1 VSYDPFEELRRRIY
15 KAIRDTM
22 RSFEREL
29 EEMESLMEE
38 MLAEAREWERMFEEK
53 VEEIRGGYIEP
64 LTTMID
70 RGDKILLIVE
80 TPGAKQETVEIIVTE
95 RAIRVEAK
103 LDEERV
109 RRALGGVARSRKL
122 TTMRGEY
129 RLPYPIDPAQVRVE
143 RRGSKVY
150 IWIPK
155 LQPT

>member
-1 VSYDPFEELRRRIY
+1 MSYDPFEELRRRIY

-22 RSFEREL
+22 RSFEREF

-53 VEEIRGGYIEP
+53 VEEIRGGYVEP

-80 TPGAKQETVEIIVTE
+80 TPGARQETVEVIVTE

-109 RRALGGVARSRKL
+109 RRALGGVAHARRL

-129 RLPYPIDPAQVRVE
+129 RLPYPVDPAQVRVE